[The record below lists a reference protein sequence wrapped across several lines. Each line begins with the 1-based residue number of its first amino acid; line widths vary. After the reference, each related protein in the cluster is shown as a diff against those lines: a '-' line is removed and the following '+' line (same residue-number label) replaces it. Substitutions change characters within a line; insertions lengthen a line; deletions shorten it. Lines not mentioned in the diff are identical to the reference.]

1 MTPQLELRSY
11 RAEIDNHRHAYHQ
24 LVLPLSGTLTLE
36 IGGREG
42 RVEAQSAAVIHSD
55 ELHCF
60 QAKGQNRFIVADIP
74 LGDRDPLARLPAFLR
89 LSPATLDYAGFLGRL
104 LSSGR
109 LDQSVQQSS
118 CELLLSLL
126 GSATEAGDAA
136 LDRRLQLAR
145 DYIDRHF
152 HEPLQLS
159 LLSTLAHL
167 SQRQLNTLFQRQ
179 LGCTPSDYLIQRRM
193 EQARLLLTTSDD
205 SIQRIAERCGYGNL
219 AAFSDR
225 FKRYFGLSPRH
236 FRGPRLH

>member
-24 LVLPLSGTLTLE
+24 LVLPLSGSLTIE
-36 IGGREG
+36 IGGRDG
-42 RVEAQSAAVIHSD
+42 QVEARCAAVIHSD

-60 QAKGQNRFIVADIP
+60 QAEGENRFIVADIP
-74 LGDRDPLARLPAFLR
+74 LGNHDPLRLPAFLQ

-104 LSSGR
+104 LSRGTLADSI
-109 LDQSVQQSS
+109 QQSS

-126 GSATEAGDAA
+126 GSATEPGDIA

-145 DYIDRHF
+145 NYIDRHF
-152 HEPLQLS
+152 HEPMQLS
-159 LLSTLAHL
+159 MLSSLAHL

-225 FKRYFGLSPRH
+225 FRRYFGRSPRH